1 MLYFGFLW
9 LPPIIV
15 DDSTWPKFFNL
26 IAYEMCSDFSNDYG
40 VTSYISF
47 LDSLIDEANDV
58 KELRKAGIIYNLL
71 GSDDEVT
78 QLFNEIGTDLVPNNK
93 IYSDVRSRIQK
104 YYKNKVKTWI
114 SQAIHDHFSS
124 P

>member
-1 MLYFGFLW
+1 MFRILW
-9 LPPIIV
+9 LPPILV
-15 DDSTWPKFFNL
+15 DDSTGPKFLNL
-26 IAYEMCSDFSNDYG
+26 IAYEMCPDFNNDYG
-40 VTSYISF
+40 VPSYISF

-93 IYSDVRSRIQK
+93 IYSDFRSRIQK